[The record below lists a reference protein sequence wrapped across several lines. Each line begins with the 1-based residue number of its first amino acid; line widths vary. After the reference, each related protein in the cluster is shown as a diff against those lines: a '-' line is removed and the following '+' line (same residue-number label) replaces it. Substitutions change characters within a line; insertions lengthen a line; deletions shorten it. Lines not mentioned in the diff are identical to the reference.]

1 MTLVEVIIGI
11 TILSLIATMS
21 FTKINL
27 SNYKVNSFVKQMASD
42 IRYVRKINKLG
53 NSKVYI
59 YFTKQNNIKGYVLR
73 ENGEDTKSV
82 FLPEGVDLKC
92 PISKIL
98 FKTNGCFYMGG
109 TTISIMQKSNYTE
122 VTIVPTSGRVLI
134 KEGIYK

>member
-21 FTKINL
+21 FTKLNL
-27 SNYKVNSFVKQMASD
+27 SNYKVNSFIKQMASD
-42 IRYVRKINKLG
+42 IRYIRKINKLG
-53 NSKVYI
+53 NSKVYL
-59 YFTKQNNIKGYVLR
+59 YFTKKDNIKGYILR
-73 ENGEDTKSV
+73 ENGEDIKSV
-82 FLPEGVDLKC
+82 FLPQNVDLRC
-92 PISKIL
+92 PVNKIL

-109 TTISIMQKSNYTE
+109 TTISIIQKDNYTD

>member
-21 FTKINL
+21 FTKLNL
-27 SNYKVNSFVKQMASD
+27 SNYKVNAFVKQMASD
-42 IRYVRKINKLG
+42 IRYVRKINRLG

-59 YFTKQNNIKGYVLR
+59 YFTKQNNTKGYILR
-73 ENGEDTKSV
+73 ENGEA
-82 FLPEGVDLKC
+82 
-92 PISKIL
+92 
-98 FKTNGCFYMGG
+98 
-109 TTISIMQKSNYTE
+109 TISVMQKNNYTE